1 MPEVKISIF
10 IFQVLDLLE
19 GVLVL
24 ALVPPVLLLQRLVA
38 AAVLV
43 EHGFGLEQ
51 EQLQVGR
58 VPEVGVLRGRLVE
71 VGEVELAAHH

>member
-38 AAVLV
+38 TAVLV
-43 EHGFGLEQ
+43 EDGFGLEQ

-58 VPEVGVLRGRLVE
+58 VPEVGVLRGGLVE